1 MSGGNSAVIT
11 PESNILMPEPAL
23 EAGHR
28 RIRLIL
34 VVGLG
39 GMILLMVVAGIDAV
53 RVLQSIRE
61 QSNLIRA
68 DALARTGTLVS
79 IRTKLLLSDTFVR
92 DYLLDPDENRSAE
105 HNSEL
110 RRAWADLEKGLETY
124 AATPN
129 ANEAEM
135 AARLRRKIE
144 RYWESISPS
153 LRWSSRER
161 KASGLAFYSSAVLPS
176 RVSIL
181 EITTEID
188 HAHLRQVAAG
198 ESRMAAG
205 FRNLCTEFL
214 WMFVLSLGVATI
226 LAIGSAIYISRLE
239 KETRRRYEQ
248 VAAARVLMG
257 ELSQRLVAAQEQERK
272 SISRELHD
280 EVAQTLNALLVD
292 AGILQKRIPE
302 SDAQSQELLNSIRR
316 LADTSVNE
324 IRDIALL
331 LRPSMLDDLGLTAAI
346 QWQAREVSRRTGLAV
361 KVSAEAVADDLPEG
375 LSLCLYRVA
384 QEALQNVAR
393 HAQAKTVH
401 IELKQDRARLTLS
414 VHDDGIGFDPENARG
429 LGTVGMEE
437 RLRQIGGVFGV
448 ASQPGKGTTVVAD
461 VPIPSSG
468 PLADS

>member
-1 MSGGNSAVIT
+1 
-11 PESNILMPEPAL
+11 MPERAL
-23 EAGHR
+23 EAAHR
-28 RIRLIL
+28 RTRLIL
-34 VVGLG
+34 AVGLG
-39 GMILLMVVAGIDAV
+39 GMILLMLAAGIDAV
-53 RVLQSIRE
+53 RVLEGIRE
-61 QSNLIRA
+61 QSDLIRA
-68 DALARTGTLVS
+68 EALARTGTLVS

-92 DYLLDPDENRSAE
+92 DYLLDPDESRSAQ

-110 RRAWADLEKGLETY
+110 RRAWADLEQGLDVY

-129 ANEAEM
+129 ADEAEM

-153 LRWSSRER
+153 LTWSNRER
-161 KASGLAFYSSAVLPS
+161 RASGLAFYTSTVLPS

-188 HAHLRQVAAG
+188 DAHSRQVADG

-205 FRNLCTEFL
+205 FGNVRSELL
-214 WMFVLSLGVATI
+214 WTLVLSLLAAAI
-226 LAIGSAIYISRLE
+226 LAMGSAIYISRLE
-239 KETRRRYEQ
+239 GETRLRYEQ
-248 VAAARVLMG
+248 VAAGRVEMG
-257 ELSQRLVAAQEQERK
+257 KLSQRLVSAQEQERK

-280 EVAQTLNALLVD
+280 EVGQTLNALLVD
-292 AGILQKRIPE
+292 AGSLQKRIPE
-302 SDAQSQELLNSIRR
+302 TDAQSRELLNSIRR

-324 IRDIALL
+324 VRDIALL

-361 KVSAEAVADDLPEG
+361 KVSAEAEADDLPEG
-375 LSLCLYRVA
+375 LSICLYRIA

-401 IELKQDRARLTLS
+401 IELKQSLDRLVLR
-414 VHDDGIGFDPENARG
+414 VHDDGIGFDAEHVRG

-437 RLRQIGGVFGV
+437 RLRQIGGVLRV
-448 ASQPGKGTTVVAD
+448 TSQPGKGATIVAE
-461 VPIPSSG
+461 VPLPALDRVAGS
-468 PLADS
+468 